1 MSFARHVFNKRT
13 IPLVTTKN
21 IFTRRL
27 LHSNIEPPHSQYPS
41 PHDMFNF
48 FVSCIHCSVVFSVLW
63 GFESYRDK
71 MKMIEDTNHK
81 INDIVVAYRLLEKK
95 CITKRS
101 STSSS
106 S

>member
-1 MSFARHVFNKRT
+1 MSFARHVFNKRMV
-13 IPLVTTKN
+13 PLMPTKN
-21 IFTRRL
+21 IFTQKL
-27 LHSNIEPPHSQYPS
+27 LHSNIDPPPPTHTTA
-41 PHDMFNF
+41 HDVVNF
-48 FVSCIHCSVVFSVLW
+48 FISCVHCSVVFSVLW

-81 INDIVVAYRLLEKK
+81 INEIVVAYRLLEKK